1 MRERIETFLWSRG
14 LNPNYLGYLYIA
26 DIFEAALEGQSICRL
41 SLNRVAEKRG
51 VSRSSVYQSL
61 NAALRQAL
69 PPLPLPCP
77 QRERLYYKLHYL
89 YEQFA
94 STLDE

>member
-1 MRERIETFLWSRG
+1 MRERIETFLCSRG
-14 LNPNYLGYLYIA
+14 LSPNYLGYLYIA

-61 NAALRQAL
+61 NAALRQTL